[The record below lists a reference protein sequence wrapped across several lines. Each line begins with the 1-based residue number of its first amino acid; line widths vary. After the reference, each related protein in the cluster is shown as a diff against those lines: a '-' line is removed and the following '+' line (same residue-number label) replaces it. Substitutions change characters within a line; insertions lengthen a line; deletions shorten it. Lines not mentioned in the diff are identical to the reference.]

1 MGLFLLA
8 YTLLIK
14 KKKAFKMKDELSA
27 VELCSLSLIYF
38 MFVFLGGDWEST
50 LDGSERQ
57 SAILHVS
64 MCSLEGS

>member
-1 MGLFLLA
+1 
-8 YTLLIK
+8 
-14 KKKAFKMKDELSA
+14 MKDELSA

-38 MFVFLGGDWEST
+38 MFVFFFLGGDWEST